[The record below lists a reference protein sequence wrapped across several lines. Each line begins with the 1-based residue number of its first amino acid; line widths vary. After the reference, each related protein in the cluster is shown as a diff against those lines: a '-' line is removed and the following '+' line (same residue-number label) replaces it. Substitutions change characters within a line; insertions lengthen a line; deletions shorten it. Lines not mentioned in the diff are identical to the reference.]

1 MEKFICI
8 HGHFYQPPRENA
20 WLEEIELQESA
31 APYHDWNERI
41 DSECYNP
48 NANSRVLDDE
58 GKIIDIVN
66 NYSKISF
73 NFGPTLLSWLEK
85 YSPETYSGILKADK
99 ESMKNFGGHGSAMA
113 QVYNH
118 LIMPLCNRR
127 DKETQV
133 KWGIYDFEKRFK
145 RKPEGMWLAETA
157 VDYETLEVL
166 ADHDI
171 KFTVLAPRQAKAFR
185 KIGEENWSQGVNSQ
199 FHYICN
205 LPSGKKITLF
215 FYDGDG
221 SQAVAFKG
229 LLKDGKELANN
240 LINSFNI
247 FSGDHPLVHIA
258 TDGESYGHHH
268 RYGDMA
274 LAYCIRYIEENK
286 LANLTNYGQFMNLF
300 EAEYEI
306 EIHENSSWSC
316 VHGIERWRSNCGCN
330 TGGTSWNQEW
340 RKPLRDTLN
349 WLRDH
354 LAEVYEREMKFFNK
368 DVWGLRNKYIKIILD
383 RNIVNVE
390 NFIKENAPEN
400 LDEEQ
405 TTKFIRL
412 MEMQRQCLLMFTSC
426 AWFFDEISGI
436 ETVQVL
442 QYANRAI
449 QLAERESDVHLEEEF
464 IGRLSYIKSNIEDY
478 DNGAVIYK
486 RFVEP
491 SRLTLTSV
499 GMHYAVASLFDEEPE
514 SLNILSYRCQ
524 SEYFERF
531 EAGIQKMVIGS
542 TKINSKITLSEK
554 QFYFVA
560 IYLGQH
566 HIIGSGTD
574 SITPEA
580 FTSMSEKL
588 KKAFSSSSLAQ
599 VLQLKQHYIPTHNFS
614 IRELFKDEQ
623 IKVLNKILE
632 ENIQQAEENY
642 RDIYRKNYHLL
653 NLMRENKLQFPN
665 ILRHNLEIVLNK
677 DLEQFFKSK
686 PRNNKKLDSL
696 VDEFKRWDI
705 IPYQNQL
712 MKPASNH
719 IIQSLYELEQ
729 EDYNIKA
736 IERVIGTISAC
747 DTIGLKL
754 FRRRLQN
761 QIFKLGN
768 NFIKRLYG
776 KASIEKNEKWQ
787 LALIDELASLVGIKI
802 LGINVLFKV

>member
-166 ADHDI
+166 AEHDI

-205 LPSGKKITLF
+205 LPSGKKITLY

-286 LANLTNYGQFMNLF
+286 LANLTNYAQFMNLF

-368 DVWGLRNKYIKIILD
+368 DVWGLRNKYINIILD

-464 IGRLSYIKSNIEDY
+464 IARLSYIKSNIEDY

-696 VDEFKRWDI
+696 VDEFKKWDI

-768 NFIKRLYG
+768 NFIKKLYG

-787 LALIDELASLVGIKI
+787 LALIDELAGLVGIKI

>member
-48 NANSRVLDDE
+48 NANSRVLNDE

-166 ADHDI
+166 AEHDI

-368 DVWGLRNKYIKIILD
+368 DVWGLRNKYINIILD

-390 NFIKENAPEN
+390 KFIKENAPEN

>member
-48 NANSRVLDDE
+48 NANSRVLNDE

-166 ADHDI
+166 AEHDI

-368 DVWGLRNKYIKIILD
+368 DVWGLRNKYINIILD

-390 NFIKENAPEN
+390 KFIKENAPEN

-464 IGRLSYIKSNIEDY
+464 ISRLSYIKSNIEDY

>member
-48 NANSRVLDDE
+48 NANSRVLNDE

-166 ADHDI
+166 AEHDI

-368 DVWGLRNKYIKIILD
+368 DVWGLRNKYINIILD

-390 NFIKENAPEN
+390 KFIKENAPEN

-776 KASIEKNEKWQ
+776 KDSIEKKEKWQ

>member
-166 ADHDI
+166 AEHDI

-205 LPSGKKITLF
+205 LPSGKKITLY

-286 LANLTNYGQFMNLF
+286 LANLTNYAQFMNLF

-330 TGGTSWNQEW
+330 TDGTSWNQEW

-368 DVWGLRNKYIKIILD
+368 DVWGLRNKYINIILD

-464 IGRLSYIKSNIEDY
+464 IARLSYIKSNIEDY

-677 DLEQFFKSK
+677 DLEQFFKGK

-696 VDEFKRWDI
+696 VDEFKKWDI

-787 LALIDELASLVGIKI
+787 LALIDELAGLVGIKI

>member
-166 ADHDI
+166 AEHDI

-442 QYANRAI
+442 QYANMAI

>member
-166 ADHDI
+166 AEHDI

-205 LPSGKKITLF
+205 LPSGKKITLY

-286 LANLTNYGQFMNLF
+286 LANLTNYAQFMNLF

-330 TGGTSWNQEW
+330 TDGTSWNQEW

-368 DVWGLRNKYIKIILD
+368 DVWGLRNKYINIILD

-464 IGRLSYIKSNIEDY
+464 IARLSYIKSNIEDY

-677 DLEQFFKSK
+677 DLEQFFKGK

-696 VDEFKRWDI
+696 VDEFKKWDI

-736 IERVIGTISAC
+736 IERVIGTISTC

-787 LALIDELASLVGIKI
+787 LALIDELAGLVGIKI

>member
-145 RKPEGMWLAETA
+145 RKHEGMWLAETA

-166 ADHDI
+166 AEHDI

>member
-166 ADHDI
+166 AEHDI

-754 FRRRLQN
+754 FKRRLQN

>member
-166 ADHDI
+166 AEHDI

-205 LPSGKKITLF
+205 LPSGKKITLY

-286 LANLTNYGQFMNLF
+286 LANLTNYAQFMNLF

-368 DVWGLRNKYIKIILD
+368 DVWGLRNKYINIILD

-464 IGRLSYIKSNIEDY
+464 IARLSYIKSNIEDY

-677 DLEQFFKSK
+677 DLEQFFKGK

-696 VDEFKRWDI
+696 VDEFKKWDI

-768 NFIKRLYG
+768 NFIKKLYG

-787 LALIDELASLVGIKI
+787 LALIDELAGLVGIKI

>member
-85 YSPETYSGILKADK
+85 YSPETYSGIIKADK

-166 ADHDI
+166 AEHDI

>member
-166 ADHDI
+166 AEHDI

>member
-48 NANSRVLDDE
+48 NANSRVLNDE

-166 ADHDI
+166 AEHDI

-368 DVWGLRNKYIKIILD
+368 DVWGLRNKFINIILD

-390 NFIKENAPEN
+390 KFIKENAPEN

-464 IGRLSYIKSNIEDY
+464 ISRLSYIKSNIEDY

>member
-166 ADHDI
+166 AEHDI

-205 LPSGKKITLF
+205 LPSGKKITLY

-286 LANLTNYGQFMNLF
+286 LANLTNYAQFMNLF

-368 DVWGLRNKYIKIILD
+368 DVWGLRNKYINIILD

-464 IGRLSYIKSNIEDY
+464 IARLSYIKSNIEDY

-677 DLEQFFKSK
+677 DLEQFFKGK

-696 VDEFKRWDI
+696 VDEFKKWDI

-787 LALIDELASLVGIKI
+787 LALIDELAGLVGIKI

>member
-166 ADHDI
+166 AEHDI

-205 LPSGKKITLF
+205 LPSGKKITLY

-286 LANLTNYGQFMNLF
+286 LANLTNYAQFMNLF

-368 DVWGLRNKYIKIILD
+368 DVWGLRNKYINIILD

-464 IGRLSYIKSNIEDY
+464 IARLSYIKSNIEDY

-696 VDEFKRWDI
+696 VDEFKKWDI

-787 LALIDELASLVGIKI
+787 LALIDELAGLVGIKI